1 MPTRFTRLL
10 AVFAACALALTA
22 ACSDSSGVTD
32 PADNIGPIPPLSA
45 PLDSVTTASGL
56 KYYTLAQGTGS
67 AAVAG
72 DRVSVHYT
80 GWLSTGQGFD
90 TSIGGT
96 PISFTLGQRQ
106 VIAGFDE
113 GVTGMKVGG
122 KRRLIIPPGLG
133 YGANP
138 VMDRSTGKVV
148 IPANS
153 TLVFDVELVSL
164 TH

>member
-22 ACSDSSGVTD
+22 ACSDSSGVTS
-32 PADNIGPIPPLSA
+32 PADSIGPIPALSA

-56 KYYTLAQGTGS
+56 KYYTVAEGTGN

-90 TSIGGT
+90 TSIGGS
-96 PISFTLGQRQ
+96 PLPFTLGQRQ

-122 KRRLIIPPGLG
+122 KRRLIVPPGLG

-138 VMDRSTGKVV
+138 VMDRSTGTVV

>member
-1 MPTRFTRLL
+1 LPTRFTRLP

-22 ACSDSSGVTD
+22 ACSDSTGAAH
-32 PADNIGPIPPLSA
+32 PAADIGPIPALSA
-45 PLDSVTTASGL
+45 PLDSVTTPTGL
-56 KYYTLAQGTGS
+56 KYYTLAEGTGS

-90 TSIGGT
+90 TSRGGT

-122 KRRLIIPPGLG
+122 RRRLIVPPGLG

-138 VMDRSTGKVV
+138 VMDRSTGTVV